1 MSERMPKILV
11 VDDERNMV
19 RLLQVN
25 LEREGYEVVT
35 AFDGVEGLQK
45 ARTENPDLV
54 LLDITMPRMDGFEVL
69 NVLKANTDTSDMPVV
84 ILTARSKDADV
95 FQGYETGADAYLT
108 KPLHPNE
115 LTAVIRKMLAK
126 RSEAPPE

>member
-1 MSERMPKILV
+1 MAKKILV

-25 LEREGYEVVT
+25 LQREGYEVLT
-35 AFDGVEGLQK
+35 AFDGVEGLEM

-54 LLDITMPRMDGFEVL
+54 LLDVTMPRMDGFDVL
-69 NVLKANTDTSDMPVV
+69 NALRGHEDTSGTPVV

-95 FQGYETGADAYLT
+95 FQGYESGADAYLT
-108 KPLHPNE
+108 KPLHPTE
-115 LTAVIRKMLAK
+115 LTAVIKKMLEK
-126 RSEAPPE
+126 RREPPS

>member
-1 MSERMPKILV
+1 MPKKILV

-35 AFDGVEGLQK
+35 AFDGMEGLQK

-69 NVLKANTDTSDMPVV
+69 NVLRTNTDTSDMPVV

-115 LTAVIRKMLAK
+115 LTAVIRRMLSK
-126 RSEAPPE
+126 RPEPSTE

>member
-1 MSERMPKILV
+1 MPKILV

-35 AFDGVEGLQK
+35 AFDGMEGLQK

-69 NVLKANTDTSDMPVV
+69 NVLKANMDTSDMPVV

-115 LTAVIRKMLAK
+115 LTAVIRKMLNK
-126 RSEAPPE
+126 RSDAPTE

>member
-1 MSERMPKILV
+1 MPKILV

-19 RLLQVN
+19 RLLQLN

-35 AFDGVEGLQK
+35 ALDGMEGLQK
-45 ARTENPDLV
+45 AHTENPDLV

-69 NVLKANTDTSDMPVV
+69 NILKANTETSEMPVV

-115 LTAVIRKMLAK
+115 LTAVIRKMLNK
-126 RSEAPPE
+126 RSEAPTE

>member
-1 MSERMPKILV
+1 MSKKILV

-25 LEREGYEVVT
+25 LEREGFEVVT
-35 AFDGVEGLQK
+35 AFDGVEGLER
-45 ARTENPDLV
+45 ARTEKPDLV

-69 NVLKANTDTSDMPVV
+69 SALRKQADTSNTPVV

-95 FQGYETGADAYLT
+95 FHGYESGADAYLT
-108 KPLHPNE
+108 KPLHP
-115 LTAVIRKMLAK
+115 
-126 RSEAPPE
+126 